1 MDRFLVFVLAFGKL
15 IVICGVPACLAYR
28 AILRREHE
36 AAEQYERRQLEHER
50 EQMRIGRRI
59 RLEMKI
65 DRPDIVVWQ

>member
-1 MDRFLVFVLAFGKL
+1 MDRLFVFVLAFGKL
-15 IVICGVPACLAYR
+15 IVICGLPACLVYR
-28 AILRREHE
+28 ASVRRERA

-59 RLEMKI
+59 RLEMAV